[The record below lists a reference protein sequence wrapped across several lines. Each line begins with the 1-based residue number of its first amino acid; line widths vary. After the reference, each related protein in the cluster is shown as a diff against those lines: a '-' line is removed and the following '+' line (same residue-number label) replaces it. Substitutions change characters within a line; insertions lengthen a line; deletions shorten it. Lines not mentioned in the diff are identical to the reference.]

1 MKIKKITALIIG
13 IIAIG
18 SVFTACSND
27 KDNNTETS
35 AELVPAT
42 SETEEISVSEKKT
55 SSEESKTEQDTVFEE
70 AVAAESG
77 DAYLAV
83 ADGQWYV
90 QYWGTDADL
99 LTYDA
104 GVVPITDNGD
114 YTVSVNGASAG
125 MLYDIT
131 GSANGDYVPSGCSFM
146 AVIVKDG
153 SILYPN
159 MSIDIKSIRING
171 KEIEMTG
178 QSYTCSDDGT
188 EMRANIYNEWVKN
201 LPEDAHN
208 SEGVVTD
215 EEVYSP
221 RIIDIEKIG
230 EWTSIEVDFTVSGI
244 GTETEETGSE
254 EESVE
259 E

>member
-1 MKIKKITALIIG
+1 MNIKKITALITG

-18 SVFTACSND
+18 SMFSACSGG
-27 KDNNTETS
+27 KDSSTDTE
-35 AELVPAT
+35 AEPVFET
-42 SETEEISVSEKKT
+42 SETA
-55 SSEESKTEQDTVFEE
+55 SEETNDSPEKTEAKEEVAFED
-70 AVAAESG
+70 AAAAKSG

-104 GVVPITDNGD
+104 GVAPITDNGE
-114 YTVSVNGASAG
+114 YTVSVNGASKG

-131 GSANGDYVPSGCSFM
+131 GSADGDYVPSGCSFM

-159 MSIDIKSIRING
+159 MSIDITAIRING
-171 KEIEMTG
+171 KEIEMNA
-178 QSYTCSDDGT
+178 QNYTCSDDDV
-188 EMRANIYNEWVKN
+188 EMRANIYNEWVKT

-208 SEGVVTD
+208 SEGEVTD
-215 EEVYSP
+215 SDLYSP
-221 RIIDIEKIG
+221 RIIDIDSIG

-244 GTETEETGSE
+244 GEETEETDSE
-254 EESVE
+254 EDAE

>member
-13 IIAIG
+13 IIAVG
-18 SVFTACSND
+18 SVFTACSSD
-27 KDNNTETS
+27 KDSRTDPVAEPVLETS
-35 AELVPAT
+35 LETSGET
-42 SETEEISVSEKKT
+42 SESSGDEEQTIEI
-55 SSEESKTEQDTVFEE
+55 EET
-70 AVAAESG
+70 AAAKSG

-99 LTYDA
+99 LAYDA
-104 GVVPITDNGD
+104 GIASITDNGE
-114 YTVSVNGASAG
+114 YTVSVNGASKG
-125 MLYDIT
+125 MIYDIT
-131 GSANGDYVPSGCSFM
+131 GKADGEYTPSGCSFM

-159 MSIDIKSIRING
+159 MSIEITGIRIDG
-171 KEIEMTG
+171 KEIEMTA
-178 QSYTCSDDGT
+178 QSYTCSDDDV

-208 SEGVVTD
+208 SEGEVTD
-215 EEVYSP
+215 ADLYSP
-221 RIIDIEKIG
+221 RIIDIDKIG

-244 GTETEETGSE
+244 GEETEDTDSE
-254 EESVE
+254 EYE
-259 E
+259 EE

>member
-1 MKIKKITALIIG
+1 MKIKKITALLIG
-13 IIAIG
+13 ILAAG
-18 SVFTACSND
+18 SVFTACSKE
-27 KDNNTETS
+27 KDSSSVITAEPVPETT
-35 AELVPAT
+35 AETAEDTKDT
-42 SETEEISVSEKKT
+42 SDAEP
-55 SSEESKTEQDTVFEE
+55 TEQAVVFEE
-70 AVAAESG
+70 AAAAKSG

-104 GVVPITDNGD
+104 GVVPITDNGN

-131 GSANGDYVPSGCSFM
+131 GSADGEYIPSGCSFM

-159 MSIDIKSIRING
+159 MSIEITGIRING
-171 KEIEMTG
+171 KDIEMTA
-178 QSYTCSDDGT
+178 QNYTCSDDEV
-188 EMRANIYNEWVKN
+188 EMRANIYNEWVKT

-208 SEGVVTD
+208 SEGAVTD
-215 EEVYSP
+215 EETYSA
-221 RIIDIEKIG
+221 RIIDKDKIS
-230 EWTSIEVDFTVSGI
+230 EWTSIEVNFTVSGI
-244 GTETEETGSE
+244 GEETEETE
-254 EESVE
+254 EEYAE